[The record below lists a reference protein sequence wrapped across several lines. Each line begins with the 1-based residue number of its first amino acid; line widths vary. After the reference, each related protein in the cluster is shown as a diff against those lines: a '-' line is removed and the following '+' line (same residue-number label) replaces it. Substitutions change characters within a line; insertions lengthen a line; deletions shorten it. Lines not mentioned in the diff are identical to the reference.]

1 MNPAIKSK
9 QIFLFRRILRTAGAN
24 KYLLSGVI
32 ALVVV
37 AADQVT
43 KSIIR
48 SKIPLYKS
56 ITVVDGF
63 FNITHVR
70 NKGGAFSLLS
80 GMNSRFFMIASFIA
94 LLIIIMYLIKLQ
106 KTDFPMGRVFDWLIV
121 SLSLISGGA
130 IGNMIDRM
138 RFGEVIDFL
147 DVFFKNYHWPAFN
160 IADSSIT
167 TGVII
172 LLIDMVFRRKEK

>member
-9 QIFLFRRILRTAGAN
+9 QIFLSGRAN

-63 FNITHVR
+63 FNITQVR

-94 LLIIIMYLIKLQ
+94 LLIIVIYLIKLR
-106 KTDFPMGRVFDWLIV
+106 KTDLRLII

-167 TGVII
+167 TGVFI
-172 LLIDMVFRRKEK
+172 LFVDMVFRRKEK

>member
-9 QIFLFRRILRTAGAN
+9 QIFLYAGAN

-94 LLIIIMYLIKLQ
+94 LLIIVIYLIKLQ
-106 KTDFPMGRVFDWLIV
+106 KTDLLLII

-167 TGVII
+167 TGVFI